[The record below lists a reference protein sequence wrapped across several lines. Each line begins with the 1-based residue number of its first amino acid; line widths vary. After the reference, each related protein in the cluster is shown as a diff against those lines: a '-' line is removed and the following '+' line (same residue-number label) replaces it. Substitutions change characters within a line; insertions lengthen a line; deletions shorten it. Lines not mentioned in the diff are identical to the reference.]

1 MHFALALLLCILH
14 KVSKPNCSAGR
25 YTVKVNL
32 AGLLRQAAACI
43 DPERDTGAYA
53 YMLGEVAD
61 HAEQTR
67 AGEHTVDE
75 FALHYCLTEQVT
87 A

>member
-1 MHFALALLLCILH
+1 MKC
-14 KVSKPNCSAGR
+14 
-25 YTVKVNL
+25 NL
-32 AGLLRQAAACI
+32 AGLLRQAALCI

-61 HAEQTR
+61 HVEQTR
-67 AGEHTVDE
+67 AGKHTVDE
-75 FALHYCLTEQVT
+75 FARHYCLTEQVS